1 MPLHP
6 ALLTTKTILNQLSG
20 QAHNL
25 GGEQAG
31 RYIDA
36 MIEAFTFLAKNPKA
50 KEDLMVLQ
58 CGRDH

>member
-1 MPLHP
+1 
-6 ALLTTKTILNQLSG
+6 LTTKTILNQLSG

-50 KEDLMVLQ
+50 KDDLMVLQ